1 MPGDYPGRKQMGQRI
16 WLRLLCCIVG
26 LAGLGA
32 SQAPTNQTG
41 LLASAHLLLALVC
54 AIALA
59 FAIEAAQETAGLDT
73 IDGNYRAL
81 FDTCPQPM
89 WVYDLQTLKLLAV
102 NDAAVRRYGY
112 SREEFLEKRLED
124 IVEDISGGV
133 LEKGLPLETHQRH
146 RKKDGSLFPV
156 NVAQR
161 EFRFSQRRAALVI
174 ATDNA
179 EGKWPEKRA
188 AAFSRLAR
196 RLTAART
203 PMEAAH
209 IFMDTAYELFNWD
222 ACTFDI
228 CPTEKTE
235 VRTVL
240 YIDTID
246 GRRVDVSSQYPGTK
260 PGPQMRLALEK
271 GAQLILRDDTPDLSP
286 ESVPFGDTQR
296 ASASLMFAPIRRN
309 GNVIGVL
316 SLQSYRS
323 KAYTEDDLNTLQDL
337 GDLCGATLERIRVED
352 EILRLNAELEQRV
365 KERTAQ
371 LEAINHELEAFSY
384 SVSHDLRAPLRS
396 IRGFSE
402 VLLERY
408 CEKLDARGQEFLR
421 RSCESSRQMDN
432 LIEDLLKLSR
442 VGRAQMQLQSVDLS
456 AVAASIAAD
465 LKKADPDRLAE
476 FVIAPGLHATGDE
489 RLLRIALNNLLS
501 NAWKFTSKQPRARIE
516 FGFAQDETPA
526 FFVRDNGAGFD
537 MAYAGKLF
545 GVFQRLHTAGEF
557 PGTGIGLATVQRII
571 NRHGGRAWAAGA
583 TNLGATFYFSLAA
596 TPDPRT

>member
-1 MPGDYPGRKQMGQRI
+1 MEKQI
-16 WLRLLCCIVG
+16 SISVVCCIVG

-32 SQAPTNQTG
+32 SLPPTVQTG
-41 LLASAHLLLALVC
+41 LLPVAHVLLALAC
-54 AIALA
+54 AVALA
-59 FAIEAAQETAGLDT
+59 CVTEATQETAAREGADAM
-73 IDGNYRAL
+73 DQNYRAL
-81 FDTCPQPM
+81 FNTCPQPM
-89 WVYDLQTLKLLAV
+89 WVYDVQTLKLLAV
-102 NDAAVRRYGY
+102 NDAAVRQYGY
-112 SREEFLEKRLED
+112 SREEFVGKELAD
-124 IVEDISGGV
+124 IVEDVYGGV
-133 LEKGLPLETHQRH
+133 LEKGLPLEAQQRH
-146 RKKDGSLFPV
+146 RKKDGSVFPADVAARELLFG
-156 NVAQR
+156 
-161 EFRFSQRRAALVI
+161 QRRAALVM
-174 ATDNA
+174 ATDNG
-179 EGKWPEKRA
+179 ERKWPEKRA
-188 AAFSRLAR
+188 AAFSSLAR

-203 PMEAAH
+203 PLDAAH
-209 IFMDTAYELFNWD
+209 IFMDTAYDLFGWD

-228 CPTEKTE
+228 CPTDKNE
-235 VRTVL
+235 VRTIL
-240 YIDTID
+240 YIDTIE
-246 GRRVDVSSQYPGTK
+246 GRRVDVSSRYLGTS
-260 PGPQMRLALEK
+260 PGPQMRAALEN
-271 GAQLILRDDTPDLSP
+271 GARLILRNSPTPLL
-286 ESVPFGDTQR
+286 ESVPFGDTER
-296 ASASLMFAPIRRN
+296 ASASLMFAPIRQN
-309 GNVIGVL
+309 AHVIGVL

-323 KAYTEDDLNTLQDL
+323 EAYTEDDLNTLQDL

-421 RSCESSRQMDN
+421 RSCESSRQMDI

-442 VGRAQMQLQSVDLS
+442 VGRSQMQLQPVDLS

-465 LKKADPDRLAE
+465 LRKADPDRLAE
-476 FVIAPGLHATGDE
+476 FVIAPGLRAIGDE
-489 RLLRIALNNLLS
+489 RLLRIALDNLLG
-501 NAWKFTSKQPRARIE
+501 NAWKFTSKQPRTRIE

-545 GVFQRLHTAGEF
+545 GVFQRLHTSCEF

-571 NRHGGRAWAAGA
+571 NRHGGRTWAAGA
-583 TNLGATFYFSLAA
+583 INLGATFYFTLAS
-596 TPDPRT
+596 TPDLRT